1 MPLRLPEEYAGRIDE
16 NKWEKDFDIDNMEN
30 YIAKTVIGY
39 ILYKIMWYKIRKY
52 DNYIL

>member
-16 NKWEKDFDIDNMEN
+16 DKWEKDFDIDNMKN
-30 YIAKTVIGY
+30 HIAKAITRY
-39 ILYKIMWYKIRKY
+39 ILYKIIWYKMREY